1 MDETQKL
8 EMQVLQLKA
17 GAFDLQ
23 QQLMKQESYIG
34 MLHQA
39 LKQIGDKLQ
48 VPTETNLDLNQIL
61 AALDL
66 ATTTPKAQPPEPV
79 SSRQEENTIK
89 PKGEPINE

>member
-1 MDETQKL
+1 MDEKQKL

-23 QQLMKQESYIG
+23 QQLMKQESYIA

-39 LKQIGDKLQ
+39 LQQIGEKLQ

-61 AALDL
+61 EALDL
-66 ATTTPKAQPPEPV
+66 A
-79 SSRQEENTIK
+79 TIK
-89 PKGEPINE
+89 PKGEPIDE